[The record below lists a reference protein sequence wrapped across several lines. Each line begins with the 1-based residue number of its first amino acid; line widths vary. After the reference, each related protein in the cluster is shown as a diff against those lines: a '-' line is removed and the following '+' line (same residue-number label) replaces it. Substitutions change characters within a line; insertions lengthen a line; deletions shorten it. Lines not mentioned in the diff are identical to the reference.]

1 MGSRT
6 IFATLL
12 GVFFLGACDH
22 SADQDQTPTHAQ
34 SAEPDGAGEPSADGP
49 AARHTYTVRGRVV
62 DLPSPDRPASDFVL
76 EHEEIPDF
84 VRSDGSLGMPAM
96 RMPFSSEEPIDLSR
110 LKIGDKVEL
119 EWIVWWDGSYPHSI
133 IRNIRVLDP
142 AAPLALPGGDG

>member
-1 MGSRT
+1 MRSCT
-6 IFATLL
+6 IIAAFVSLC
-12 GVFFLGACDH
+12 FLGACDGSH
-22 SADQDQTPTHAQ
+22 DQDGTPSGVQ
-34 SAEPDGAGEPSADGP
+34 GAEPDGAGEPNADGP
-49 AARHTYTVRGRVV
+49 AARHTYTVRGLVV
-62 DLPSPDRPASDFVL
+62 DLPAPDRPASDFVL

-110 LKIGDKVEL
+110 IEIGDKVEL

-142 AAPLALPGGDG
+142 ATPLALPGEGG